1 MSKIYKIKS
10 NERLFNEWMRV
21 SASPHS
27 KVGMDTWV
35 IVQNDMEMTGEQLN
49 EWYKYTGKCIEETEK
64 QFKQVIEELKKLRTQ
79 TVNYIKLEND

>member
-1 MSKIYKIKS
+1 
-10 NERLFNEWMRV
+10 MRV

-27 KVGMDTWV
+27 KVGMDTWA

-49 EWYKYTGKCIEETEK
+49 EWYKRTGKSIEETEK
-64 QFKQVIEELKKLRTQ
+64 QFRQVIEEMKKLRTQ